1 MPSEWL
7 QSIQEKVSSS
17 ACGNEERLHEPWKIR
32 GFQQKCYV
40 NQSLS
45 SSVLLDLIAKYEG
58 NFWMISEPSRNLH
71 GHAGLSSLWAIDS
84 GTVESYLPCR
94 CSHTPSV
101 LKKRRKLH
109 VYPQGCLSTS
119 IHSFKQQQSPLPFWN
134 SPRDCHGSRGPRSNK
149 EPFHDLSGQPSLI
162 LNVRSYVLSEAGL
175 AMAPGQS
182 SV

>member
-1 MPSEWL
+1 
-7 QSIQEKVSSS
+7 
-17 ACGNEERLHEPWKIR
+17 
-32 GFQQKCYV
+32 
-40 NQSLS
+40 
-45 SSVLLDLIAKYEG
+45 
-58 NFWMISEPSRNLH
+58 MISEPSRNLH
-71 GHAGLSSLWAIDS
+71 GHAGLSSLWAINS
-84 GTVESYLPCR
+84 GTIESYLPCR

-109 VYPQGCLSTS
+109 VYPQGCLSAS

-149 EPFHDLSGQPSLI
+149 EPFHGLSGQPSLI

-182 SV
+182 SVQKANLSLSRIQTLCYNVHTTRHPLPSSHSFSFFLL